1 MQVVWSRQKVVP
13 SIVLTPGNE
22 PAMLTGSMRSVPGV
36 DAKALLDAVNA
47 RLPGAL
53 SRYGGHTGACG
64 LTVSKDALPG
74 FSRQLQEI
82 YRTTY
87 PDIGPKP
94 RFLIDGELLPEQL
107 SVLWI
112 EQMEA
117 LGHSDGDL
125 TNLFLSEFFKLP
137 RHVPSGKR
145 KRT

>member
-1 MQVVWSRQKVVP
+1 
-13 SIVLTPGNE
+13 
-22 PAMLTGSMRSVPGV
+22 MLTGSMRSVPGV

-64 LTVSKDALPG
+64 LTVSKDALAG

-87 PDIGPKP
+87 SDIGPKP

-107 SVLWI
+107 SVPWI

-117 LGHSDGDL
+117 LGPFGRGFDQPIFVGVFQVAAARPVGTRENAPKFVL
-125 TNLFLSEFFKLP
+125 A
-137 RHVPSGKR
+137 R
-145 KRT
+145 